1 MKSSSATNRLNK
13 FEVLSNNQMLQV
25 RGGGDKGDTREK
37 DIFDF
42 GEEKSESNDRD

>member
-1 MKSSSATNRLNK
+1 MKATSTIKNFSD
-13 FEVLSNNQMLQV
+13 FEVLTTNQMLQV
-25 RGGGDKGDTREK
+25 RGGKDKGDTRDR

>member
-1 MKSSSATNRLNK
+1 MKPTSTTRNTCN
-13 FEVLSNNQMLQV
+13 FEVLSDNQMLQV
-25 RGGGDKGDTREK
+25 RGGGDKGDTRQK